1 MADEKRSAI
10 RVKKSLSIKYQYA
23 LNTENRW
30 DISFVKDISE
40 KGVCINTKVEFPVNG
55 NIVLSFKLPTDPFH
69 AIEINGR
76 VIDSR
81 LFGQTDTYVTRI
93 EFTNLS
99 IEQRTAIQQFVNWA
113 ISTEKPK
120 KS

>member
-1 MADEKRSAI
+1 MADEKRSAV

-23 LNTENRW
+23 LNTENLW

-40 KGVCINTKVEFPVNG
+40 KGVCINTKVEFPVSG
-55 NIVLSFKLPTDPFH
+55 NILLSFKLPTDPFH
-69 AIEINGR
+69 VIEITGK

-81 LFGQTDTYVTRI
+81 IFGQTSTYVTRI
-93 EFTNLS
+93 QFPDLS
-99 IEQRTAIQQFVNWA
+99 IEQRTAIQQFVAWA
-113 ISTEKPK
+113 ISSEKPK